1 MTNYRSFEGLNDWE
15 ASGRTAITRSNDP
28 LVKELLRACSAG
40 ERVCVHYSGG
50 SGPPR
55 QRWIKPKAVYTK
67 DGYSATYVEA
77 FCEERHADRVFRT
90 DRMRL
95 VKAVGQ
101 SAPQARIAN
110 GDRPAVQPRSR
121 KTASVAAGATSSQSV
136 RRVTTRGAKAPRTK
150 PAWQRFNR
158 FVSYYLDCIREDE
171 GFGVGVRLKDAG
183 DKWLP
188 LLGQQEWS
196 TSGEDS
202 LVVPLS
208 EADRSFASYV
218 LQGGTSTSLLY
229 GYPIAVLNGRD
240 GSTTTMFPVFV
251 LPVDHSIQGSILK
264 IARADDWPRLNPSF
278 TEALGLR
285 AEETRALLDGLGL
298 GLSNTEPPEGGL
310 GALGLRLAELQVLGE
325 VAEVIDPQA
334 LNTPTGRPIEVG
346 KTGVFNWSGLFF
358 SDRPTYTKSLE
369 RELTQLRDFVSEE
382 DLDESALRFFFD
394 PDVVTRDIRGRQ
406 GRNDV
411 TVVSPLNEAQVQS
424 VAAGLDSS
432 VTVVTGPPG
441 TGKSQVVVNLL
452 ANALLAGQS
461 VLFSSRNNKA
471 VEVVEA
477 RTSALS
483 RGRLLLR
490 AGSRYSNRD
499 FRAEIV
505 KFLTHVLATQAG
517 EAERAEARRL
527 RDRLEVIKNQ
537 QESVLDRL
545 ERVRVARDRVNEL
558 DLLIAP
564 LLQALPLGRRK
575 QLKLLARDEMLG
587 KATKVIGSYPIES
600 PDVPV
605 APANEHI
612 NWFRHL
618 RNKGVARKAINLLR
632 AYEELIPE
640 LLRVENLAHVCRED
654 LGRGIEELRRTLG
667 LAASVSEY
675 KRAFELLMEAGS
687 PVPLAE
693 QMLQLENDALDLGRA
708 LVDTE
713 GDLVAARLDSSS
725 RRALGELKATMER
738 LSGEGLESS
747 AYAKLRAELNR
758 VFPQVT
764 RAVPLW
770 CVTNLSVGGT
780 FPLGAGLFDLVVI
793 DEASQCDIPSAIPL
807 LYRAKKAMIIG
818 DPNQLRH
825 ISKLAKSRDRQL
837 QHVHDLEN
845 TSDQPYTF
853 GTNSLFDLAS
863 SSAVGVRVTELVEH
877 FRSHE
882 DIVRFSNSQWYGGRL
897 RVCTDYEHLMSV
909 PGGLGVE
916 WTDAGAS
923 SASRSRAQRNTA
935 PEEAAAI
942 VDLLCKLAAT
952 PDFRGSLGVVTP
964 FRAQANLIKR
974 LVNERLEIDQIQ
986 RTDLIVDTAHGF
998 QGDER
1003 DVVFLSPCVNRDL
1016 SAGGRLFLTH
1026 TENLFNVAITRA
1038 RSRLH
1043 VVGDLNG
1050 CLNCGIEYVER
1061 FAAEYGPVSRRMRDE
1076 YLPWVASQDN
1086 VGYYERPLYQALV
1099 AEGLKPIPQ
1108 YSEGPYKLDLALVLD
1123 GLKLNVEV
1131 DGEYFHSTWSGDQ
1144 ARLDLRRD
1152 IRLIERGWKIK
1163 RFWAQEVRDDVER
1176 CAREVLALVEA
1187 SSG

>member
-1 MTNYRSFEGLNDWE
+1 MTNYGSFEGLDDWE
-15 ASGRTAITRSNDP
+15 ASGRTAVTRSNDP

-40 ERVCVHYSGG
+40 ERVCVHYSAGE
-50 SGPPR
+50 GPPR
-55 QRWIKPKAVYTK
+55 QRWIRPRAVYAK
-67 DGYSATYVEA
+67 HGYSAIYVEA
-77 FCEERHADRVFRT
+77 FCELRRDDRVFRT

-95 VKAVGQ
+95 VTKAGEGSPKATGIVDAAQ
-101 SAPQARIAN
+101 PAVEPRNRLATSAPVE
-110 GDRPAVQPRSR
+110 AVPSQHSR
-121 KTASVAAGATSSQSV
+121 RGTA
-136 RRVTTRGAKAPRTK
+136 RGAKATRTK

-171 GFGVGVRLKDAG
+171 GFGVAVRLKDAG

-188 LLGQQEWS
+188 LLGHQEWS
-196 TSGEDS
+196 ASGEDS
-202 LVVPLS
+202 LVVSLT
-208 EADRSFASYV
+208 EADTPFASYV
-218 LQGGTSTSLLY
+218 LQSTASTSLLY
-229 GYPIAVLNGRD
+229 GYPIAVLDGRD
-240 GSTTTMFPVFV
+240 GNTTMFPVFV

-264 IARADDWPRLNPSF
+264 IARADDWPRLNPSP

-298 GLSNTEPPEGGL
+298 GLSDAEPPEGGL
-310 GALGLRLAELQVLGE
+310 GALGLRLEELQVLGE

-346 KTGVFNWSGLFF
+346 EAGIFNWSGLFF

-369 RELTQLRDFVSEE
+369 RELAQLRDFVSEE
-382 DLDESALRFFFD
+382 DLAESALRFFFD

-411 TVVSPLNEAQVQS
+411 IVVSPLNEAQVQS

-517 EAERAEARRL
+517 EVERAEARRL

-558 DLLIAP
+558 DILIAP
-564 LLQALPLGRRK
+564 LLQALPLRRRK

-587 KATKVIGSYPIES
+587 KATKVIGSDPIES
-600 PDVPV
+600 PDVPI

-640 LLRVENLAHVCRED
+640 LLRVESLAHVRRED
-654 LGRGIEELRRTLG
+654 LGRGIDELRRTLG
-667 LAASVSEY
+667 LAASLSEY
-675 KRAFELLMEAGS
+675 KQAFELLMEAGS

-738 LSGEGLESS
+738 LSGERLESS

-758 VFPQVT
+758 VFPRVT

-793 DEASQCDIPSAIPL
+793 DEAGQCDIPSAIPL
-807 LYRAKKAMIIG
+807 LYRAEKAMIIG

-837 QHVHDLEN
+837 QHVYDLEN
-845 TSDQPYTF
+845 TSDQPYAF

-863 SSAVGVRVTELVEH
+863 SSAVGVRVAELIEH

-923 SASRSRAQRNTA
+923 STSRSRAQRNTA

-942 VDLLCKLAAT
+942 VDLLCDLAAT

-1076 YLPWVASQDN
+1076 HLPWVASQDN

-1123 GLKLNVEV
+1123 GLKLDVEV

-1176 CAREVLALVEA
+1176 CAQEVLALVEA